1 MKYKSRI
8 LELRGHITPWFL
20 SAFPGPQKNC
30 MATAVRRRDG
40 KMGRRTQRWNLRLE
54 SFAFPANFLMRF

>member
-40 KMGRRTQRWNLRLE
+40 KMGRRT
-54 SFAFPANFLMRF
+54 